1 MYHFKMEDI
10 HQETKLV
17 VGSWEQQEC
26 STTDKHVIQIGNFF
40 VQLSTNV

>member
-26 STTDKHVIQIGNFF
+26 STVKHVIQIGTFF